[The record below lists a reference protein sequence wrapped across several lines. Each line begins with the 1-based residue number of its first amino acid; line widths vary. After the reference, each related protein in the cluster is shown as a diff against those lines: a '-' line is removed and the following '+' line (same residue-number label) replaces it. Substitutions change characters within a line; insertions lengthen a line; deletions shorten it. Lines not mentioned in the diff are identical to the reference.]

1 MTKSS
6 SSTSRVKSARDEKSV
21 PLQERLGNLTKSV
34 AKSGIK
40 LITHVILGI
49 LCIQQCRI
57 AQSGLLPTCVSTK
70 PYTDKDI
77 EMEQIHMDFLTTSDK
92 GVDKSIKATYP
103 IKENLAIYQDSTL
116 LKTIREWTIGSQS
129 NNMTYYFGSC
139 MSAAAL
145 SYYSLHSNLY
155 GFVNSWFPQWLIM
168 YMSFTIIPL
177 IFQVAGFW
185 AFIVFVFS
193 SLANWGLL
201 LELSTVDEKNPT
213 RKTWRYDTGIWTWP
227 SSPFTIL
234 VLIIVLCALPLMA
247 GAGIGLAILLGLS
260 TLLTRTQLLY
270 SKKGQIELAMSSK
283 SEAEEDT
290 TSDTVPSDPPAS
302 DLDVSDTTLDEN
314 EKIETKQMEQSGGSD
329 PSEITPDNDPTKKL
343 TPEEEKAAGENACL
357 LSNKTTSKKKE
368 KFTMINQIKL
378 TFKVYRHIIMII
390 MTIYMLMDIYSTMGT
405 QWLLSGIFAVIV
417 MSYFTK
423 VYHKYKISAC
433 DNFTEDL
440 IGYTNSYRKCE
451 LIPGVPH
458 VQEEVERSG
467 FHIPTPDLANIA
479 GAATGA
485 GALTSLASSVG
496 PALSESLPSVPNIE
510 DEVKDM
516 SGSAT
521 ASTDAPTTVA
531 DSASVP
537 KS

>member
-1 MTKSS
+1 MAKST
-6 SSTSRVKSARDEKSV
+6 SSTSRVKSARDEKTV
-21 PLQERLGNLTKSV
+21 PLQERLGNLATSV

-57 AQSGLLPTCVSTK
+57 AQAGILPTCVSTK
-70 PYTDKDI
+70 PYTDKEID
-77 EMEQIHMDFLTTSDK
+77 MEQIHMDFLTTSDK

-103 IKENLAIYQDSTL
+103 LKVNLAIYQDSTL

-129 NNMTYYFGSC
+129 SNMTYYFGSC

-145 SYYSLHSNLY
+145 SYYSMHSNLY
-155 GFVNSWFPQWLIM
+155 GFVNTWFPQWLIM

-177 IFQVAGFW
+177 IFWVAGVW

-193 SLANWGLL
+193 SLVNWGML

-234 VLIIVLCALPLMA
+234 VLVIVICALPLMA
-247 GAGIGLAILLGLS
+247 GAGVGIAVVLGLS
-260 TLLTRTQLLY
+260 TLLTRAQLVY
-270 SKKGQIELAMSSK
+270 SKKGQIDLAMSSK
-283 SEAEEDT
+283 SEEDNDT
-290 TSDTVPSDPPAS
+290 TSDEVPVPEPE
-302 DLDVSDTTLDEN
+302 VPV
-314 EKIETKQMEQSGGSD
+314 ETQTGGGES
-329 PSEITPDNDPTKKL
+329 SENDPDGDNAKKP
-343 TPEEEKAAGENACL
+343 TPEEEKEAAENACL

-368 KFTMINQIKL
+368 NFTMVNQIKL

-405 QWLLSGIFAVIV
+405 QWLLSGIFAVIA

-440 IGYTNSYRKCE
+440 IGYANSYRKCD
-451 LIPGVPH
+451 LVPGAPH
-458 VQEEVERSG
+458 VQEEMERSG
-467 FHIPTPDLANIA
+467 FHIPTPDLAKIA

-485 GALTSLASSVG
+485 GALTSLAASAG
-496 PALSESLPSVPNIE
+496 PVLSEGLPSVPNPM
-510 DEVKDM
+510 DEVKDV

-521 ASTDAPTTVA
+521 STDVPTTVA
-531 DSASVP
+531 DSTPSTS
-537 KS
+537 K